1 MASPA
6 LDPGPQAS
14 ASAPST
20 HGTRWPPPG
29 EPVAGKP
36 GTSGTETAST
46 RGSSPAPSAGCQ
58 PGLVCSTPSLAAHA
72 GGDGAFGPS
81 DIRGRQQGAS
91 DASAAGTSGA
101 FPGPASRGRY
111 FSRER
116 WLPLI
121 TSCLERMAGVNTERL
136 SDFHAPGPTES
147 STAHPAP
154 PAVPVAPAAALQA
167 LRPGDSVFH
176 GPREAP
182 LSVADYL
189 DRLYTYFQ
197 CNPAA
202 LFAALCYIR
211 RASLSD
217 PYLQVT
223 PLTVHR
229 QARSWELQSRLGWA
243 RVPCQESWPALGS
256 RLRLP

>member
-1 MASPA
+1 
-6 LDPGPQAS
+6 
-14 ASAPST
+14 
-20 HGTRWPPPG
+20 
-29 EPVAGKP
+29 
-36 GTSGTETAST
+36 
-46 RGSSPAPSAGCQ
+46 
-58 PGLVCSTPSLAAHA
+58 
-72 GGDGAFGPS
+72 
-81 DIRGRQQGAS
+81 
-91 DASAAGTSGA
+91 
-101 FPGPASRGRY
+101 
-111 FSRER
+111 
-116 WLPLI
+116 
-121 TSCLERMAGVNTERL
+121 MAGVNTERL